1 MRSHARHSR
10 STRRPHLP
18 TAAATLTLFLTTAC
32 AAPALPGVAA
42 VPAPLPVPAAP
53 SSAVASAVDSSRV
66 HDGWEFLGAPRLDS
80 LVARAWQ
87 RHPTMAAASAAL
99 RQADELAAARRG
111 ASQWPQVDGLL
122 GAQRQRFNPAVLG
135 QSTPPRE
142 FTLMSASVNVRYTFD
157 LFGGDRAAARALRH
171 RADVRRHELDGA
183 RAQLGAALANA
194 AVNQAWQGAILDT
207 YARLELLENTRLSLV
222 QQQQALG
229 AASRD
234 AVAAQER
241 ATEDARVAHARQAM
255 VLAEA
260 QHLLQL
266 LAGVAP
272 GAPSE
277 RAFTLADFAPQL
289 RTVDS
294 IPSLLI
300 LGRPDVRAADA
311 LMRAAHA
318 DYASVVARAYPQLQL
333 SASTATQALASGS
346 LFGPGTAVYS
356 LLSQLSQ
363 PLLRRGQ
370 GAERRAALAGFEGA
384 FAQYEYVVL
393 DSWRSVRD
401 LLAAQEQHAL
411 AIAALT
417 RRDESAR
424 AALDRLHRQVEL
436 GGASRW
442 QLLSA
447 QQVSDAARLALF
459 QEQLRQLSDRIAWYQ
474 AVPGAYAAGF

>member
-1 MRSHARHSR
+1 
-10 STRRPHLP
+10 
-18 TAAATLTLFLTTAC
+18 
-32 AAPALPGVAA
+32 
-42 VPAPLPVPAAP
+42 
-53 SSAVASAVDSSRV
+53 
-66 HDGWEFLGAPRLDS
+66 
-80 LVARAWQ
+80 
-87 RHPTMAAASAAL
+87 
-99 RQADELAAARRG
+99 
-111 ASQWPQVDGLL
+111 
-122 GAQRQRFNPAVLG
+122 
-135 QSTPPRE
+135 
-142 FTLMSASVNVRYTFD
+142 
-157 LFGGDRAAARALRH
+157 
-171 RADVRRHELDGA
+171 
-183 RAQLGAALANA
+183 
-194 AVNQAWQGAILDT
+194 
-207 YARLELLENTRLSLV
+207 
-222 QQQQALG
+222 
-229 AASRD
+229 
-234 AVAAQER
+234 
-241 ATEDARVAHARQAM
+241 
-255 VLAEA
+255 
-260 QHLLQL
+260 
-266 LAGVAP
+266 
-272 GAPSE
+272 
-277 RAFTLADFAPQL
+277 
-289 RTVDS
+289 
-294 IPSLLI
+294 
-300 LGRPDVRAADA
+300 
-311 LMRAAHA
+311 MRAAHA